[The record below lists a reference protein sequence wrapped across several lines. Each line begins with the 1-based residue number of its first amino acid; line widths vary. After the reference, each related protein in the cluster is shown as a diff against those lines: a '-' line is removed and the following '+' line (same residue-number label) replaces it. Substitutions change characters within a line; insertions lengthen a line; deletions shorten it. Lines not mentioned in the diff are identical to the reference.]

1 MKTSPHPRRA
11 ANAGFS
17 LLELIIV
24 LLIVALVLGAV
35 HAVANGTITLADDV
49 RKAQQRD
56 GREQAFVTFGERLFA
71 ALPVTAALNLKT
83 TQEGGDYLTALELH
97 GVPSPFNGA
106 PDFVVTLFTETMP
119 GGGLRLMLGLRPV
132 EKEGQPQSQP
142 VPQSQVML
150 FENLAAC
157 EWRAFD
163 PRTRQ
168 WATLWVE
175 PLEAGAQRAHP
186 LLIEMVTTSTG
197 GAQSRRVFW
206 VAPNTPPT
214 APQLIAPGA
223 GGTPAVIDGG
233 TPPAVELPPSQG

>member
-1 MKTSPHPRRA
+1 MKTWSHLRRA
-11 ANAGFS
+11 SNAGFS

-35 HAVANGTITLADDV
+35 HTVADGTITLADNV
-49 RKAQQRD
+49 SKAQQRD
-56 GREQAFVTFGERLFA
+56 GREQAFITFGERLFA

-83 TQEGGDYLTALELH
+83 TQDGSDYLTALELH

-106 PDFVVTLFTETMP
+106 PDFVLTLFTETMP

-132 EKEGQPQSQP
+132 EKEGQPQLESA
-142 VPQSQVML
+142 PQSQFVL
-150 FENLAAC
+150 FENLADC

-163 PRTRQ
+163 PATRQ

-175 PLEAGAQRAHP
+175 PREANARRVHP

-197 GAQSRRVFW
+197 GAQARRVFW

-214 APQLIAPGA
+214 APQVIAPGVPGA
-223 GGTPAVIDGG
+223 PGVIDGG